1 MAGSSIPISS
11 EEKDNPV
18 LFIYR
23 EWKLNTNNACVL
35 IVPFGFSAFFLSN
48 SYFLS
53 ILFYTWW
60 QVGIFTATFNTTTV
74 HGKIIEDTEGVIKSC
89 KLRKTNNAIAN
100 RTRTNNDL
108 YNITHNTRLSNTNSR
123 KVKQFLLH

>member
-1 MAGSSIPISS
+1 MHVCWLSHLGFLLSSLVIA
-11 EEKDNPV
+11 
-18 LFIYR
+18 
-23 EWKLNTNNACVL
+23 T
-35 IVPFGFSAFFLSN
+35 FLAY
-48 SYFLS
+48 YFVHGDKS
-53 ILFYTWW
+53 
-60 QVGIFTATFNTTTV
+60 GIFTATFNTTTV